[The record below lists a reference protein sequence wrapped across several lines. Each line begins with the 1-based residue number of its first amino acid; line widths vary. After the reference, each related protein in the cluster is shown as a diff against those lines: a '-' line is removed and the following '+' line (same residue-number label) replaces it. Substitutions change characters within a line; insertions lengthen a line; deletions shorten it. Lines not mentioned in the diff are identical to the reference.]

1 MSTRWPDGVVCPF
14 CDSGDG
20 VSERKSRKPQ
30 PYNCRACRKDFSVK
44 TGSIMHGSKL
54 PLSTWAIAFYLFST
68 HLKGVSSMKLHRDLN
83 VTQKTAWHLA
93 HRIRETL
100 QANGVG
106 VFHGPVEADESYF
119 GGREKNKHSDKRLRA
134 GRGTAGKA
142 AVVGAIDRETNQV
155 RAMHVATPDKPTLHG
170 LLLAVTDADAVVI
183 TDEHPA
189 YVGIERTHQTVRH
202 SVGEYV
208 RGQAHTNGME
218 SFWATMKRGY
228 EGTYHHFSEKHLGRY
243 VD

>member
-1 MSTRWPDGVVCPF
+1 MDTANLPELPEGWAWTALEQISAIQGGIAKGKQRAENTVMREV
-14 CDSGDG
+14 
-20 VSERKSRKPQ
+20 
-30 PYNCRACRKDFSVK
+30 PY
-44 TGSIMHGSKL
+44 
-54 PLSTWAIAFYLFST
+54 
-68 HLKGVSSMKLHRDLN
+68 
-83 VTQKTAWHLA
+83 
-93 HRIRETL
+93 L

-106 VFHGPVEADESYF
+106 VFHGPVEADEAYF

-189 YVGIERTHQTVRH
+189 YAGIERTHQTVRH

-243 VD
+243 VDEFSGRHNIRPRDTADQMASMVKGAEGKRLRYADLIA